1 MPVLFLFLWPI
12 STRLLGSQIRRGP
25 IAEGLQADEL
35 VFRNDVFDP
44 NDPSTRFIRV
54 VDDALVHV
62 LSVEVG
68 AEMMSLYVAIGVMPV
83 RITSACGDVL
93 ADLKATTN
101 TYA

>member
-35 VFRNDVFDP
+35 VFRNDILDP
-44 NDPSTRFIRV
+44 DHPSTWVIRV

-68 AEMMSLYVAIGVMPV
+68 AEMMSLYMAIGIVPV
-83 RITSACGDVL
+83 TDTVSFWRH
-93 ADLKATTN
+93 KATTD